1 MEQEKEIV
9 EETKNVDDK
18 PRSFDEILGDKT
30 YQAEF
35 DRRVQ
40 KALETAKN
48 KWEAEE
54 QTKRTEA
61 EKLAKMDAEQKAKY
75 ELKKANEE
83 RDSAIAKLNAYEL
96 KNTAIKIAQEK
107 GLDISL
113 LEDIDYSRQT
123 AETITTI
130 IDTKKAV
137 FDKALEKAIK
147 DKFKEKSPI
156 NIQDEKSGNQASV
169 TMPKL
174 NSMFRSY

>member
-1 MEQEKEIV
+1 MEQTENVV
-9 EETKNVDDK
+9 EETTKVEDT
-18 PRSFDEILGDKT
+18 PLSFDEILGDKT

-40 KALETAKN
+40 KALDTART
-48 KWEAEE
+48 KWEVEE
-54 QTKRTEA
+54 KTKRSEA

-83 RDSAIAKLNAYEL
+83 RDSALARLNAYEL
-96 KNTAIKIAQEK
+96 KSTAIKIAQEK

-113 LEDIDYSRQT
+113 LEDIDYSKQT

-137 FDKALEKAIK
+137 FDKALEKAINEK
-147 DKFKEKSPI
+147 YKEDSPRT
-156 NIQDEKSGNQASV
+156 DMSEKASSNN
-169 TMPKL
+169 MP
-174 NSMFRSY
+174 SFF

>member
-1 MEQEKEIV
+1 MEQTETVVAETTQV
-9 EETKNVDDK
+9 EDK
-18 PRSFDEILGDKT
+18 PLSFDEILGDKT

-35 DRRVQ
+35 DRRLQ
-40 KALETAKN
+40 KAIDTART
-48 KWEAEE
+48 KWEVEE

-113 LEDIDYSRQT
+113 LEDIDFSKQT

-147 DKFKEKSPI
+147 DRFKEKNPI
-156 NIQDEKSGNQASV
+156 NVISDIKSE
-169 TMPKL
+169 TRMPQ
-174 NSMFRSY
+174 FF

>member
-1 MEQEKEIV
+1 MEQNENSVV
-9 EETKNVDDK
+9 EETAKKELTFEELLESNAEYSKAFQSMVDK
-18 PRSFDEILGDKT
+18 
-30 YQAEF
+30 
-35 DRRVQ
+35 RVNDG
-40 KALETAKN
+40 LETAKA

-75 ELKKANEE
+75 ELKQEKKRADE
-83 RDSAIAKLNAYEL
+83 AIAKLNAYEL

-113 LEDIDYSRQT
+113 LEDIDYSKQT

-137 FDKALEKAIK
+137 FDKAIEKAMN
-147 DKFKEKSPI
+147 DKYKEKSPI
-156 NIQDEKSGNQASV
+156 NINSDVKSE
-169 TMPKL
+169 TKMPQ
-174 NSMFRSY
+174 FF

>member
-9 EETKNVDDK
+9 EETKNVEDK
-18 PRSFDEILGDKT
+18 PLSFDEILGDKT

-40 KALETAKN
+40 KALETART

-61 EKLAKMDAEQKAKY
+61 EKLAKMDAEEKAKY
-75 ELKKANEE
+75 ELKQEKKRADE
-83 RDSAIAKLNAYEL
+83 AIAKLNAYEL

-113 LEDIDYSRQT
+113 LEDIDYSKQT
-123 AETITTI
+123 AETINTI

-137 FDKALEKAIK
+137 FDKALEKAMN
-147 DKFKEKSPI
+147 DKYKEKSPI
-156 NIQDEKSGNQASV
+156 NIQDEKSGNQASI

-174 NSMFRSY
+174 NSMFKSY

>member
-1 MEQEKEIV
+1 MEQGNTVV
-9 EETKNVDDK
+9 EETTQVEDT
-18 PRSFDEILGDKT
+18 PLTFDEILGDKT

-40 KALETAKN
+40 KALETART

-83 RDSAIAKLNAYEL
+83 RDSALAKLNAYEL
-96 KNTAIKIAQEK
+96 KNTAIKIAQDK

-113 LEDIDYSRQT
+113 LEDIDYSKQT
-123 AETITTI
+123 AETISTI

-137 FDKALEKAIK
+137 FDKALEKAMN
-147 DKFKEKSPI
+147 DKYKEDSPRT
-156 NIQDEKSGNQASV
+156 DLTDTKTKTRVS
-169 TMPKL
+169 
-174 NSMFRSY
+174 RSSY